1 MFSLTGT
8 QKKRKNRKLKEMR
21 VGLADCTFFPFFLYC
36 SSKLAMTNMRSAT
49 VVCDSEHVFHD
60 VAVVRMSGASSGL

>member
-8 QKKRKNRKLKEMR
+8 QKKKKKNWKLKEMR
-21 VGLADCTFFPFFLYC
+21 VGFADCKFFPFLYC
-36 SSKLAMTNMRSAT
+36 SSTLAMTNMRSAT
-49 VVCDSEHVFHD
+49 VVCDSENVFHD